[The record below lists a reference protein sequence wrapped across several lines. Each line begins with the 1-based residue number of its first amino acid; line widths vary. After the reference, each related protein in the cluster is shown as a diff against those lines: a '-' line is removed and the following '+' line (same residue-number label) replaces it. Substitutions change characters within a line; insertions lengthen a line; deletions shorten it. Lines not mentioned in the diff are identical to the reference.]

1 LPVLPKM
8 IYFLYGEDSYRSRE
22 KLKEIIDSYK
32 KIHKSGLSLSFFDF
46 DEKGKE
52 IDFKD
57 INSECQQASMFK
69 EKKLLVLS
77 NPFKSPDFK
86 KKFLDESKKISESK
100 DLMVFYEG
108 NDADSKDALF
118 KFLIK
123 NAKCQKFEFL
133 TGAKL
138 KNWAIKE
145 FEKYNVKTEPFAIE
159 KLVMRTG
166 PDLWRLSNEVKKLSC
181 FKKNGCVSLKDIDI
195 FIKPKIESDI
205 FKTIDAIAL
214 KNKKEAL
221 SLIHKHIEN
230 GDSPIYLL
238 SMINYQFRNVLNIKD
253 LMEKRYPFNLIA
265 SKSGLHPY
273 VARKSYFQAQS
284 FSTDGLKKIYQKI
297 FETDLDSKTGKIG
310 AEEAID
316 MFIAEI

>member
-1 LPVLPKM
+1 M
-8 IYFLYGEDSYRSRE
+8 IYFLYGKDSYRSRE
-22 KLKEIIDSYK
+22 KLKEIIESYK
-32 KIHKSGLSLSFFDF
+32 KVHKSGLSLNFFDF

-52 IDFKD
+52 VDFRD
-57 INSECQQASMFK
+57 ISSEYKQTSMFK
-69 EKKLLVLS
+69 EKKLFVLS
-77 NPFKSPDFK
+77 GPFKSADFK
-86 KKFLDESKKISESK
+86 KRFLDESKKILESS
-100 DLMVFYEG
+100 DLLVFYED
-108 NDADSKDALF
+108 NDVDSKDALF

-133 TGAKL
+133 AGAKL
-138 KNWAIKE
+138 KGWAAKE
-145 FEKYNVKTEPFAIE
+145 FEKYNVKTEPFVVE
-159 KLVMRTG
+159 KMLMRTG
-166 PDLWRLSNEVKKLSC
+166 PDLWRLSNEIKKLSC

-214 KNKKEAL
+214 NNKKDAL

-230 GDSPIYLL
+230 GDAPAYLL

-253 LMEKRYPFNLIA
+253 LMEKRYPFNVIA

-273 VARKSYFQAQS
+273 VVKKTYFQAQS
-284 FSTDGLKKIYQKI
+284 FSAEGLKKIYQKI
-297 FETDLDSKTGKIG
+297 FQTDLDSKTGRIG

>member
-1 LPVLPKM
+1 M

-22 KLKEIIDSYK
+22 KLKEIIESYK
-32 KIHKSGLSLSFFDF
+32 KVHKSGLSLNFFDF
-46 DEKGKE
+46 DEKGRE
-52 IDFKD
+52 VDFSE
-57 INSECQQASMFK
+57 INSEYKQASMFK

-77 NPFKSPDFK
+77 SPFKSADFK
-86 KKFLDESKKISESK
+86 KRFLNESKKLLESS
-100 DLMVFYEG
+100 DLLVFYED
-108 NDADSKDALF
+108 NDIDSKDALF
-118 KFLIK
+118 KFLLK

-138 KNWAIKE
+138 KNWATKE
-145 FEKYNVKTEPFAIE
+145 FEKYEVKTEPFAIE

-166 PDLWRLSNEVKKLSC
+166 SDLWRMSNEIKKLAC
-181 FKKNGCVSLKDIDI
+181 FRKGGCISLKDIDI

-230 GDSPIYLL
+230 GDAPIYLL
-238 SMINYQFRNVLNIKD
+238 SMINYQFRNVLSIKD
-253 LMEKRYPFNLIA
+253 LMEKKYPFNLIA

-273 VARKSYFQAQS
+273 VVKKSYFQAQS
-284 FSTDGLKKIYQKI
+284 FSSDGLKKIYQKI
-297 FETDLDSKTGKIG
+297 FQADLDSKTGRIG